1 MNPKQPWEAKS
12 FEELDELLKATLTNG
27 ETPIVHITRLL
38 DMRHRQ
44 RQGDL
49 RRNKE
54 RRADLVY
61 MKEHPELQRKAR
73 KAS

>member
-12 FEELDELLKATLTNG
+12 FEELEELLNTQLTNG
-27 ETPIVHITRLL
+27 ETPIQHITRLL
-38 DMRHRQ
+38 SMRARQ
-44 RQGDL
+44 RAGDH

-61 MKEHPELQRKAR
+61 MKAHPELQKKAR
-73 KAS
+73 A